1 MQQPDFPLFSSD
13 KAARSWGCC
22 ACHSTNITA
31 TVGDE
36 NFPHGRGHYRYQC
49 LDCKLYTWF
58 DLEKPN
64 IYCVCGCEEPPRKP
78 IDHPDVYESCPGC
91 GMV

>member
-1 MQQPDFPLFSSD
+1 VISAVKGTQCPYQCNPALSVESVTMQQPDFPLFSSD

-36 NFPHGRGHYRYQC
+36 NFPQGRGHYRY
-49 LDCKLYTWF
+49 
-58 DLEKPN
+58 
-64 IYCVCGCEEPPRKP
+64 
-78 IDHPDVYESCPGC
+78 
-91 GMV
+91 

>member
-1 MQQPDFPLFSSD
+1 MLWGCLVTSTCADLNLNLESVTMQQPDFPLFSND

-36 NFPHGRGHYRYQC
+36 NFPQGRGHYRYQC

-58 DLEKPN
+58 DLEETIKTA
-64 IYCVCGCEEPPRKP
+64 
-78 IDHPDVYESCPGC
+78 
-91 GMV
+91 

>member
-36 NFPHGRGHYRYQC
+36 NFPQGRGHYRYQC

-58 DLEKPN
+58 DLEETIKTAQ
-64 IYCVCGCEEPPRKP
+64 EAL
-78 IDHPDVYESCPGC
+78 
-91 GMV
+91 